1 MLCSIDQSGKTSLRR
16 WYFSGESSEGSEKA
30 TCGGGGRE
38 MVPAIAETLRRETTV
53 QFKEHKV
60 DQSC

>member
-1 MLCSIDQSGKTSLRR
+1 MERVQKEVRR
-16 WYFSGESSEGSEKA
+16 QPVVGEEG
-30 TCGGGGRE
+30 E

>member
-1 MLCSIDQSGKTSLRR
+1 MDRVQKEVRR
-16 WYFSGESSEGSEKA
+16 QPVVGEEG
-30 TCGGGGRE
+30 E

>member
-1 MLCSIDQSGKTSLRR
+1 MDRVQKEVRR
-16 WYFSGESSEGSEKA
+16 QPVAGEEG
-30 TCGGGGRE
+30 E